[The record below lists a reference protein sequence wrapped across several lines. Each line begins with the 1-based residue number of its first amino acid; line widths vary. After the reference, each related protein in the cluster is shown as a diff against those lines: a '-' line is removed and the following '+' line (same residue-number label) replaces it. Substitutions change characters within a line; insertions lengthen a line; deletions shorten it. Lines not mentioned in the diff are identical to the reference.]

1 MSLVST
7 HFTDISIY
15 RYPVG
20 IPAGVQAYMRM
31 PFKLVRTVEREVY
44 SVGVRASWRKP
55 TLKEIMGE
63 SLDIK
68 Y

>member
-1 MSLVST
+1 
-7 HFTDISIY
+7 
-15 RYPVG
+15 
-20 IPAGVQAYMRM
+20 MRM

>member
-7 HFTDISIY
+7 HFTDISTY

-20 IPAGVQAYMRM
+20 IPAEVQAYMRM